1 MRKLSKTKVALL
13 VLVGPL
19 TVALIGLG
27 SYYYYSD
34 LPSSQQN
41 QVASVVYSTPTE
53 EDDYEFTDDEVALL
67 TNKLSVPRPF
77 SYNTAASNTEGQ
89 VPTQQFLHL
98 HHMKTGGTSMDAVLR
113 CAHGRL
119 ESSAH
124 NGDKKKLKIPYGNI
138 HECGLQHYI
147 NCKTMQDPTCNDRV
161 RDAAILS
168 YCAPLKDLPA
178 FSWNESPRGA
188 ITVLRHPVERVW
200 SMFRFQTKMCY
211 QCTPLLDIYK
221 AIDNGSIN
229 VTQAS
234 HHEMGTQYR
243 QGCIDQL
250 QNHETANLLST
261 EWEDRTLKK
270 DDTDTERVQEA
281 IANMKSFFT
290 IVGLTEELN
299 VTVQMVGHVFPWMQE
314 RVGWSSK
321 TCSLPHAN
329 QSPKNNGCGADR
341 SHWELPSHPDE
352 ETRKAI
358 EAHNQLDLRLY
369 EAAKRHFAL
378 QKLATGLQE
387 AN

>member
-1 MRKLSKTKVALL
+1 
-13 VLVGPL
+13 
-19 TVALIGLG
+19 
-27 SYYYYSD
+27 
-34 LPSSQQN
+34 
-41 QVASVVYSTPTE
+41 
-53 EDDYEFTDDEVALL
+53 
-67 TNKLSVPRPF
+67 
-77 SYNTAASNTEGQ
+77 
-89 VPTQQFLHL
+89 
-98 HHMKTGGTSMDAVLR
+98 
-113 CAHGRL
+113 
-119 ESSAH
+119 
-124 NGDKKKLKIPYGNI
+124 
-138 HECGLQHYI
+138 
-147 NCKTMQDPTCNDRV
+147 
-161 RDAAILS
+161 
-168 YCAPLKDLPA
+168 
-178 FSWNESPRGA
+178 
-188 ITVLRHPVERVW
+188 
-200 SMFRFQTKMCY
+200 
-211 QCTPLLDIYK
+211 
-221 AIDNGSIN
+221 
-229 VTQAS
+229 
-234 HHEMGTQYR
+234 
-243 QGCIDQL
+243 
-250 QNHETANLLST
+250 LLST